1 MKVSK
6 RPCGIPV
13 PERYSSSGGEV
24 SRGNV
29 SASTRGNISGGSA
42 ASGNSDDGATA
53 SVPSDR
59 TMQSSG
65 RTRSRRQ
72 NDEPAERVSW
82 TSIGYSSNDAV
93 NSFLRDVDQIWKS
106 TCELPNLKKIPDY
119 RLSQTWVEASDGRA
133 YKCVSMIDSRGNR
146 LSTTDIQNDILAR
159 ISAAK
164 MIRTNSKM
172 AYVGLPG
179 ASLGVTSLGSIEAM
193 SRFSKQVKLGKN
205 VLSQCDADAQSFI
218 DACQLELDSVQDLI
232 RRAVDVDGFRST
244 AYVMIIPQEDGDIL
258 PEVMQQLRYFNF

>member
-1 MKVSK
+1 
-6 RPCGIPV
+6 
-13 PERYSSSGGEV
+13 
-24 SRGNV
+24 
-29 SASTRGNISGGSA
+29 
-42 ASGNSDDGATA
+42 
-53 SVPSDR
+53 
-59 TMQSSG
+59 MQSSG

-133 YKCVSMIDSRGNR
+133 YKCVSMIDPRGNR

-218 DACQLELDSVQDLI
+218 EACQLELDSVQDLI